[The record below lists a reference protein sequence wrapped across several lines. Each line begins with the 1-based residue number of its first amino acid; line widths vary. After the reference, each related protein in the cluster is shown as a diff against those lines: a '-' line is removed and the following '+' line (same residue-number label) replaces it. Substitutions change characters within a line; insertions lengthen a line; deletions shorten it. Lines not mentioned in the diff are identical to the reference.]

1 MTNMKI
7 DIQNITKYYG
17 KKKALDHVNLQ
28 LDNGIY
34 GLLGANGAG
43 KSTLLNIMVTSL
55 APTEGKVL
63 YNGVD
68 IRDKNSGYLDSLG
81 YMPQSPKFYK
91 NYTAEEF
98 LKYIAALKGI
108 KSGLNEKIGEL
119 LEFVNLSGSRK
130 TKIGAFSGGMVQRMG
145 IAQALINDP
154 EILILDEPT
163 AGLDPKERIRFRN
176 LVSEISA
183 NRTVL
188 LATHIVPDIEYIA
201 NKVILLHEGKLC
213 RHDTP
218 ENLCAEIANHVWLLT
233 AAGEDVEK
241 IITKHQISNIY
252 REDEKYYIRIVSEE
266 KPHPDAVPVSPGL
279 EDVFLY
285 HTGEVTI

>member
-1 MTNMKI
+1 MSIEIK
-7 DIQNITKYYG
+7 NITKYYG
-17 KKKALDHVNLQ
+17 KKKALDNVSLT

-55 APTEGKVL
+55 APTDGCVL

-68 IRDKNSGYLDSLG
+68 IRNRHSGYLDTLG

-108 KSGLNEKIGEL
+108 KKGLDNKISEL
-119 LEFVNLSGSRK
+119 LDFVNLADSRK
-130 TKIGAFSGGMVQRMG
+130 TKIGAFSGGMLQRIG
-145 IAQALINDP
+145 IAQALLNDP
-154 EILILDEPT
+154 QILILDEPT

-183 NRTVL
+183 NRTVI

-201 NKVILLHEGKLC
+201 NRVILLHDGKLC
-213 RHDTP
+213 KNDTP
-218 ENLCAEIANHVWLLT
+218 EKLCDEISDSVWQLVV
-233 AAGEDVEK
+233 ENESIEK
-241 IITKHQISNIY
+241 IITGYKISNVHRDANRY
-252 REDEKYYIRIVSEE
+252 FIRIVSDE
-266 KPHPDAVPVSPGL
+266 KPHQNAVHITPSL

-285 HTGEVTI
+285 HAGEITI